1 MKGAYAMKKSAIGKF
16 AVLAAAVAVSACAF
30 ATDYTWTGAVNNSWT
45 NKNNWSGNV
54 APAAGANNRV
64 IFDTPG
70 TLYVRNVGM
79 SSIPS
84 TVIVKQGNVTLGG
97 KEPYTSN
104 GSVGATPLVFDIY
117 EGATLLASNRLERSS
132 CMNVTKIGKG
142 TLKLTRPCGA
152 DSGYY
157 PLGTVDVKEGEIVY
171 QGDANWLF
179 YCTNLVVR
187 KDAVFNCT
195 KNNGIRSKTGTKA
208 KPCLVTV
215 EKGGTLKVVG
225 GGTAMTV
232 SALAGEGTIQFSG
245 TSSTEVKLAPDSSL
259 GFCVFSGNFTPT
271 GKAKVTL
278 TAGSTGIQTI
288 GAANTF
294 GDIYSFTA
302 DGNNIAFAPG
312 VVGEFKIVGLTVR
325 SGTRLNLEDT
335 DGNPVSVSVSGAN
348 TVRTSGSGSIK
359 FTSDRSVLGDAL
371 AHTGKLSASAVLTFG
386 DGASAANDADLSTVS
401 SITSTTDIKIKNA
414 ADTTLSVPSVTTT
427 GISLS
432 GDAAAAVIV
441 SNGCYS
447 AAPSMPANDSSTKL
461 KIPAGTKII
470 GATADATLRQVGG
483 EVYVAGST
491 QSMPDNYE
499 LLGGKLSVIGTVV
512 PYSTSR
518 TANLLLNGGTLS
530 FNFRNNQYGFSPFDA
545 SKNFNLSV
553 GAKGVVLADEQHVNT
568 TAKIAL
574 EVPISSGVEE
584 GVDGG
589 ITQKTRMCLELSRPI
604 SITGPYRL
612 MDGQIGIT
620 SACDLET
627 TPSALGTGDF
637 VLGNSRLFF
646 WHMTY
651 NSRTSTSRTL
661 ALASGEGSR
670 LVAAGASELFYT
682 PNSSDAP
689 QHVTAGALARTRGG
703 VLFLSDAKSSR
714 FDGTA
719 DTASLRFTGTIP
731 SVRAC
736 GILSDPV
743 LVSDA
748 SINADNYRS
757 SGGTFQFAT
766 VNEEGY
772 VKKFTGYKTSLSDD
786 VDSVFRL
793 TERTTLNAGA
803 DISVGSILGF
813 HCEFALNAGSRL
825 RVGDGTNP
833 GIAVLETVAATG
845 SGTLDFG
852 TTEGVIVMNTMGTSD
867 GMFLPWTIAGQDGV
881 SFVATPWTGRHR
893 LNLSGAANWSG
904 TTTINAMWVDPR
916 NNTSLG
922 SKVVVGA
929 GKRCG
934 GTLVFG
940 RATTFTS
947 DIEAAGWGVQL
958 YTYDSVHTAAAV
970 VFENDATVTGN
981 VKLMDETRI
990 IAKGSDVRG
999 TISGVV
1005 SGDRLSVYRGSGTL
1019 VLTGDNTYTNGT
1031 LVRQST
1037 LALGKASSAG
1047 TGPITLDGG
1056 TLAFENSQSA
1066 TFTNTLSGVGT
1077 VALKGTAPV
1086 LFRCDKSGL
1095 DAPLDL
1101 CGTKQTFT
1109 EMPPFGAITNSL
1121 THKATIALA
1130 GGLGRVDWPDWDF
1143 GGKISLAVGEGT
1155 VLDLGGR
1162 TINVYRLEADTAGR
1176 VVNGIV
1182 NEASPLVGLLMLVK

>member
-1 MKGAYAMKKSAIGKF
+1 MKKLT
-16 AVLAAAVAVSACAF
+16 VLTIAAGLALGAS
-30 ATDYTWTGAVNNSWT
+30 ATDYTWTGAEDSYWT
-45 NKNNWSGNV
+45 NKNNWAGNAV
-54 APAAGANNRV
+54 PASGANNRV
-64 IFDTPG
+64 IFNTPG
-70 TLYVRNVGM
+70 TVYVRNHGM
-79 SSIPS
+79 SSIPA
-84 TVIVKQGNVTLGG
+84 TVIVQQGNVTLGG
-97 KEPYTSN
+97 EYPYTSN

-152 DSGYY
+152 DSGNY

-195 KNNGIRSKTGTKA
+195 KNNGIRTKTGTKA

-215 EKGGTLKVVG
+215 ENGGTLKVAG

-245 TSSTEVKLAPDSSL
+245 TSSTDVKLAPDAAL
-259 GFCVFSGNFTPT
+259 GSCVFSGNFTPT

-278 TAGSTGIQTI
+278 TAGSTGVQTI
-288 GAANTF
+288 GGITSF
-294 GDIYSFTA
+294 GDIYYITA
-302 DGNNIAFAPG
+302 DGNNLAFAPG
-312 VVGEFKIVGLTVR
+312 VEGEFKLSSLTVR

-359 FTSDRSVLGDAL
+359 FTNDRSVLGDAL

-401 SITSTTDIKIKNA
+401 AITSTKGIKIKNA

-427 GISLS
+427 GIDLS
-432 GDAAAAVIV
+432 GNASAAVII

-447 AAPSMPANDSSTKL
+447 AAPSMPANDAATKL

-470 GATADATLRQVGG
+470 GTTADATLRQVGG

-491 QSMPDNYE
+491 QGLPDNYE
-499 LLGGKLSVIGTVV
+499 LLGGKLSVIGAVG
-512 PYSTSR
+512 PYSDSW
-518 TANLLLNGGTLS
+518 TANVLLNGGTLS

-553 GAKGVVLADEQHVNT
+553 GAKGVVFVDEQHVNT
-568 TAKIAL
+568 TAKVAL

-604 SITGPYRL
+604 SITGPYCL
-612 MDGQIGIT
+612 MDGQIGIA

-651 NSRTSTSRTL
+651 NTRTSTSRTL

-670 LVAAGASELFYT
+670 LVATGASEIYYT
-682 PNSSDAP
+682 PDSGDAA

-736 GILSDPV
+736 GILCDPV

-748 SINADNYRS
+748 GINADNYRS
-757 SGGTFQFAT
+757 SGSTFHFAT
-766 VNEEGY
+766 VNAEGY
-772 VKKFTGYKTSLSDD
+772 VKKFTEYKTSLSDD

-793 TERTTLNAGA
+793 TERTTLNTGA
-803 DISVGSILGF
+803 DVSVGALLGS
-813 HCEFALNAGSRL
+813 HCEFTLNAGSRL

-833 GIAVLETVAATG
+833 GIAILETVSATG

-852 TTEGVIVMNTMGTSD
+852 SAEGVIVMNTMGTSD
-867 GMFLPWTIAGQDGV
+867 GMSLPWTIAGLDGV
-881 SFVATPWTGRHR
+881 SFVATPWTGRRR
-893 LNLSGAANWSG
+893 LNLTGAANWSG

-940 RATTFTS
+940 KATTFTS
-947 DIEAAGWGVQL
+947 DIEAAGWGIQL

-981 VKLMDETRI
+981 VKLTDEARI
-990 IAKGSDVRG
+990 IAKGAAVRG

-1037 LALGKASSAG
+1037 LAIAKGSSVG
-1047 TGPITLDGG
+1047 TGAVTLDGG
-1056 TLAFENSQSA
+1056 VLAFENTA
-1066 TFTNTLSGVGT
+1066 TTTFTNDLVGVGT
-1077 VALKGTAPV
+1077 VALKGGAPV
-1086 LFRCDKSGL
+1086 LFRNDMSDL
-1095 DAPLDL
+1095 EAALDL
-1101 CGTKQTFT
+1101 CGTAQTFT
-1109 EMPPFGAITNSL
+1109 EMPPFGMITNSL
-1121 THKATIALA
+1121 SSRATFALSENL
-1130 GGLGRVDWPDWDF
+1130 GTVDWGDRELGGRV
-1143 GGKISLAVGEGT
+1143 ILSVGAGT
-1155 VLDLGGR
+1155 ILDLGGR
-1162 TINVYRLEADTAGR
+1162 DIEVFRLGPGAADR
-1176 VVNGIV
+1176 IVNGTV
-1182 NEASPLVGLLMLVK
+1182 RELNPMRGMLLYIR